1 MPSAA
6 STLAELFG
14 NLALLGLATVTGDL
28 QTLACLIFLGRL
40 WTLSQWG
47 ASQIQTLRPQGHVA
61 FRLVNRVR
69 HAILLQAE
77 TWHRFVG
84 GRRMTSSCYPAF
96 CNLLQLQLSSNC
108 LATWPLFGLA
118 TVTGDL
124 QTLACLIFLGRLWT
138 LSQWGASQIQ
148 TLRPQGHVAFR
159 LVNRVRHAILLQ
171 AETWHRFVG
180 GRRMTSSCY
189 PAFCNLLQL
198 QLSSNCL
205 ATWPLFGLATV
216 TGDLQTLA
224 CLIFLGHLRTLSQWR
239 ASQIQTL
246 RPQGHVA
253 FQLVN
258 RVRHAV
264 LLQAETS
271 HRFVGGRRVTCSCHP
286 AFSTFYCFNSGQIV
300 WQRGPFSSWLADLAW
315 LIFLEHLWT
324 LSQWTSPVTT
334 LPGMLPALPRL
345 AFVIVCFA

>member
-1 MPSAA
+1 MRCLKQIQVSHEQTSLLRRTCYLLRAA
-6 STLAELFG
+6 CKSLWASQMKGHETLRPQGHVTCLLQLRLLP
-14 NLALLGLATVTGDL
+14 NCLATWPLLGLATVTGDL

-96 CNLLQLQLSSNC
+96 CNLLQLQLWSNC
-108 LATWPLFGLA
+108 LTTWPLFGLA
-118 TVTGDL
+118 TATGDL
-124 QTLACLIFLGRLWT
+124 QTLACL
-138 LSQWGASQIQ
+138 S
-148 TLRPQGHVAFR
+148 
-159 LVNRVRHAILLQ
+159 
-171 AETWHRFVG
+171 
-180 GRRMTSSCY
+180 
-189 PAFCNLLQL
+189 
-198 QLSSNCL
+198 
-205 ATWPLFGLATV
+205 
-216 TGDLQTLA
+216 
-224 CLIFLGHLRTLSQWR
+224 FLGHLWTLSQWR

-264 LLQAETS
+264 LLQAETW

-300 WQRGPFSSWLADLAW
+300 WQRGPFSSWLADPGLVDFSW
-315 LIFLEHLWT
+315 TPLDLEPMDVP
-324 LSQWTSPVTT
+324 SYDAI
-334 LPGMLPALPRL
+334 PALPRL